1 MEGRLLALFHVPMSL
16 KKAACGD
23 IGPKSMSMSEE
34 LNNGSGKPDEKGA
47 VTFEIADY
55 SEEKIVH

>member
-47 VTFEIADY
+47 VNIRDRRLF
-55 SEEKIVH
+55 